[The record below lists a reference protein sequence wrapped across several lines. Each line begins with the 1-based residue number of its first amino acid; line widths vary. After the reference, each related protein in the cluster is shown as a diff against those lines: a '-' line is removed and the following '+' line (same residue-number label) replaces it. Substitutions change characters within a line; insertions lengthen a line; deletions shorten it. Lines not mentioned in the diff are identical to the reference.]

1 MGTIIAIVE
10 DDRDIRELVDMTLT
24 KANFTVK
31 PFANG
36 DDFMRYLRTAIPAC
50 CILDL
55 MLPDMSG
62 IDICKSMRSDERT
75 GNIPIIMLTAK
86 SEESDKVL
94 GLELGADDYMTKP
107 FSTRELT
114 ARVKAVLRRRAL
126 AEEKNI
132 VRTVDNITIDT
143 EKFEVSAAGKRI
155 ELTTTEFKILDL
167 LTERPGA
174 VCSRNRILDHL
185 WGNEKA
191 TTDRAVDVH
200 IMNLRTKLGRVGDRI
215 RNIRGVGYKFQ

>member
-10 DDRDIRELVDMTLT
+10 DERDIRELVDMTLT
-24 KANFTVK
+24 KANYTVK
-31 PFANG
+31 AFANG
-36 DDFMRYLRTAIPAC
+36 DDFQRYLKTAVPAC
-50 CILDL
+50 CILDI
-55 MLPDMSG
+55 MLPDVSG
-62 IDICKSMRSDERT
+62 IDICKNIRKDERT
-75 GNIPIIMLTAK
+75 AGIPIIMLTAK

-94 GLELGADDYMTKP
+94 GLELGADDYVTKP
-107 FSTRELT
+107 FSPRELT

-126 AEEKNI
+126 AAEKAI
-132 VRTVDNITIDT
+132 VRTVDTITIDT
-143 EKFEVSAAGKRI
+143 EKFEVSVAGKPVD
-155 ELTTTEFKILDL
+155 LTTTEFKILEM

-200 IMNLRTKLGRVGDRI
+200 IMNLRTKLGKIGNRI
-215 RNIRGVGYKFQ
+215 RNVRGVGYKFQ